1 MTVDGLE
8 EADIS
13 QVIDPPLTRHLFP
26 RPKIVIMKK
35 SLLVLVGFV
44 LLLPTVYCVAAG
56 ALARSSGAGLAFG
69 VWMIIGLPTML
80 GAISAFTKANKLFQ
94 EDDQK
99 ARLSGKTYPPV
110 DYPAV
115 AAEPPSDAKVRMM
128 AAMEHA
134 IQAMPKK
141 PTGSA
146 FGKRSS

>member
-1 MTVDGLE
+1 
-8 EADIS
+8 
-13 QVIDPPLTRHLFP
+13 
-26 RPKIVIMKK
+26 MKK

-44 LLLPTVYCVAAG
+44 LLLPTVFCVAMGAQAG
-56 ALARSSGAGLAFG
+56 SGYGAGIAFG
-69 VWMIIGLPTML
+69 VWMFIGLPTM
-80 GAISAFTKANKLFQ
+80 GVAISAFTKANKLYQ
-94 EDDQK
+94 EEDQK

-110 DYPAV
+110 DHPAV
-115 AAEPPSDAKVRMM
+115 AETAEPPSDAKVKMM